1 MSPMS
6 RLTRALLTILTA
18 MTLTLSG
25 CSKSVEGE
33 SKRWESNSA
42 KVTALAAQY
51 PGFKGAIEAQ
61 KSSAKEIFDAAS
73 GLDGDAKIEKLS
85 AANSALMAG
94 FVGDLDRIE
103 EKMKKLRESK
113 AVAAAKAG
121 DTSSLIGAKV
131 AADDAEKT
139 IERVE
144 KLLKEGAADAAAAKA
159 LTKKALGDLD
169 AAQKAIDA
177 VVAADKEKKDAAQ
190 AEKDE
195 AKADKEAEKADAKA
209 EKEAAA
215 AKVAPWKCGYCDA
228 ENPHDATSCNSC
240 GAPRQA
246 DDKKGEAKK

>member
-1 MSPMS
+1 MI

-51 PGFKGAIEAQ
+51 PGFKGAIDAQ
-61 KSSAKEIFDAAS
+61 KASAKEIFDGAA

-103 EKMKKLRESK
+103 EKMKKLRESR

-131 AADDAEKT
+131 AADDANNA

-144 KLLKEGAADAAAAKA
+144 RLLKAGATDAASAKA
-159 LTKKALGDLD
+159 LTKKALDDLD

-190 AEKDE
+190 AEKDA
-195 AKADKEAEKADAKA
+195 AKAEQNADKADAKA
-209 EKEAAA
+209 AADAEA

-228 ENPHDATSCNSC
+228 ENPHDATNCNSC
-240 GAPRQA
+240 GAPRQT
-246 DDKKGEAKK
+246 DDKKDAAK